1 MATHKGSITRIA
13 DAAIATRNLLV
24 KVGSTANHIAVM
36 AAVTN
41 VPIGVCIDKPGIG
54 DEIAVKLLGCADETL
69 EMVAGEAI
77 GAGVRVFAG
86 ASGKVTLLPA
96 GAGTYFC
103 VGTAITAA
111 GADADPIEVDPCI
124 PYPVVVTGQ

>member
-1 MATHKGSITRIA
+1 MATHKGRITRIA
-13 DAAIATRNLLV
+13 DAAIATLNLLV
-24 KVGSTANHIAVM
+24 KVGSDASHVAVM

-41 VPIGVCIDKPGIG
+41 VPIGVCNDLPAAG
-54 DEIAVKLLGCADETL
+54 DEIAVLLLGATDETREL
-69 EMVAGEAI
+69 VAAEAI

-96 GAGTYFC
+96 AAGTYFC

-111 GADADPIEVDPCI
+111 AADGAPIEVDTCV
-124 PYPVVVTGQ
+124 PYPVVVTA